1 MNKPVLVLDASALLA
16 LINQEA
22 GAAEVQRLLAAGGL
36 VMCTVNF
43 CEVVGKIVDAGK
55 SVNEFVTLFD
65 GLAIDLIDFDRDI
78 AVAAGEMK
86 KQTAKLG
93 LSVGDRACLALAA
106 RLDAPAITADSA
118 WKKLKDVKIHAI
130 R

>member
-1 MNKPVLVLDASALLA
+1 MSKPVQVLDASALLA

-22 GAAEVQRLLAAGGL
+22 GAAEVKRLLAVGDL

-43 CEVVGKIVDAGK
+43 CEVVGKIADAGK
-55 SVNEFVTLFD
+55 SVDEFVTLFD
-65 GLAIDLIDFDRDI
+65 CLAIDLIDFDRQL

-86 KQTAKLG
+86 KQTVKLG
-93 LSVGDRACLALAA
+93 LSIGDRACLALAA
-106 RLDAPAITADSA
+106 RLDAPAITADTE
-118 WKKLKDVKIHAI
+118 WKKLKGVKIHAI